1 MVTKAWAFLVLH
13 RGSVTLQ
20 KLFSKRKKL
29 FLVYLQ
35 SIRGYRKIYVL
46 VHKYPWWRLHR
57 CALILA
63 AVICS
68 FGASTLAFYCEK
80 SLGKKS
86 NDILFFCH
94 LFSSLSGWSVI
105 TLQLEN
111 PLKAT
116 CSSCCAARHFCRLL
130 RKAALPCA
138 CIGTVLYQMPIHLDT
153 AETRWM
159 LTGRQC
165 SSLWNFNPHIP
176 EGLHF

>member
-1 MVTKAWAFLVLH
+1 MVTQAWAF
-13 RGSVTLQ
+13 
-20 KLFSKRKKL
+20 FSFAPWFSDPPKVVFKEKKL

-35 SIRGYRKIYVL
+35 SIRGDRKIYVL
-46 VHKYPWWRLHR
+46 VHKYPWWGLHR

-68 FGASTLAFYCEK
+68 FGASTLVLYCEK
-80 SLGKKS
+80 SSGKKQWHTFLLPF
-86 NDILFFCH
+86 I
-94 LFSSLSGWSVI
+94 SSLSGWSII

-111 PLKAT
+111 PLNET
-116 CSSCCAARHFCRLL
+116 CSRCRAARHFCGLI

-138 CIGTVLYQMPIHLDT
+138 YIGSVLYQMPIHLDT

>member
-1 MVTKAWAFLVLH
+1 MVSKAWAFLVLH

-80 SLGKKS
+80 SLGKKAMTYFS
-86 NDILFFCH
+86 FAIYFPLF
-94 LFSSLSGWSVI
+94 
-105 TLQLEN
+105 LQLEN

-165 SSLWNFNPHIP
+165 SFLWNFNPHIP
-176 EGLHF
+176 KGLHF

>member
-1 MVTKAWAFLVLH
+1 MVSKAWAFLVLH

-46 VHKYPWWRLHR
+46 VHKYPWWGLHR

-80 SLGKKS
+80 SLGKKQWHTFLLPF
-86 NDILFFCH
+86 I
-94 LFSSLSGWSVI
+94 SSLSGWSVI

-111 PLKAT
+111 PVKAT

-130 RKAALPCA
+130 RKTTLPCT
-138 CIGTVLYQMPIHLDT
+138 CVGTVLYQMPIHLDT

-165 SSLWNFNPHIP
+165 SFLWNFNPHIP